1 MEWHIAGRGTLKTYD
16 VGIIGGGIVGCAI
29 ARELSKYKL
38 DIAVFEAKTDIGA
51 GATRGNGGF
60 IHSGYDPEPGTLKA
74 LLNVQGCSMYP
85 QLAEELG
92 FPYRRTG
99 AMVVGFDEKDLDYI
113 KNLYK
118 KGKQNGVPDLEVISG
133 ERIFRLEPHADR
145 KIKYA
150 LYAPNAAVTEP
161 YLTTI
166 AFMEHAM
173 LNGVDLF
180 RSCEVQGISPGKIFR
195 LNTTKG
201 EYGAR
206 YLINAAGIRGDEVSD
221 MAGAES
227 FHLISRHGELI
238 IFDKSYGIQ
247 MNMSLFPIPTE
258 VSKGITIGTKISGN
272 PSLGSTSVVME
283 KGFGENT
290 QEGISQLMNGAVKSA
305 PDIKD
310 CKVIRMF
317 SGERAVMEECP
328 HDFYIRPSTKI
339 KNLIQV
345 VGIQSPG
352 IASAPAI
359 AVYVSDLLK
368 ALGMKMEVD
377 ENFRPANRLPRRFA
391 ELTPEEQEEKIK
403 RNPAF
408 GRMVCR
414 CEMVTEGDIL
424 EAIHSPAGANT
435 IGGVKRRTRAGMG
448 RCQGG
453 FCQQRVI
460 ELLSRELGLNPWEV
474 LLEEDGSNPL
484 VAALKEGDN

>member
-1 MEWHIAGRGTLKTYD
+1 MKIYD

-38 DIAVFEAKTDIGA
+38 EIAVFEGKTDIGA

-74 LLNVQGCSMYP
+74 LLNVQGCAMYP
-85 QLAEELG
+85 QLAADLG

-113 KNLYK
+113 KRLYQ
-118 KGKQNGVPDLEVISG
+118 KGQQNGVPDLEVISG
-133 ERIFRLEPHADR
+133 ERIFQLEPHANR

-173 LNGVDLF
+173 LNGADLF
-180 RSCEVQGISPGKIFR
+180 RECEVKGITSGKIFR
-195 LNTTKG
+195 LDTTKG
-201 EYGAR
+201 GYGAR
-206 YLINAAGIRGDEVSD
+206 YLINAAGIRGDEVSA

-238 IFDKSYGIQ
+238 IFDKRYGIH

-258 VSKGITIGTKISGN
+258 TSKGITIGTKISGN
-272 PSLGSTSVVME
+272 PSLGSTSVIME

-290 QEGISQLMNGAVKSA
+290 KVGISELMNGAVKSV
-305 PDIKD
+305 PDIKQ

-317 SGERAVMEECP
+317 SGERAVVEEKP
-328 HDFYIRPSTKI
+328 HDFYICPSEKI
-339 KNLIQV
+339 KNFIQV

-352 IASAPAI
+352 IACAPAI
-359 AVYVSDLLK
+359 AVYVSGILRELGLK
-368 ALGMKMEVD
+368 LEADG
-377 ENFRPANRLPRRFA
+377 NFRPAHRMPRRFA
-391 ELTPEEQEEKIK
+391 ELTREEQQEKI
-403 RNPAF
+403 RMNPAF
-408 GRMVCR
+408 GRIVCR
-414 CEMVTEGDIL
+414 CEMVTEGDII
-424 EAIHSPAGANT
+424 EAIRSPAGANT

-453 FCQQRVI
+453 FCQQKVI
-460 ELLSRELGLNPWEV
+460 ELLSRELGVEPWEV
-474 LLEEDGSNPL
+474 LLEEHGSNPL
-484 VAALKEGDN
+484 ISMLKEGDD